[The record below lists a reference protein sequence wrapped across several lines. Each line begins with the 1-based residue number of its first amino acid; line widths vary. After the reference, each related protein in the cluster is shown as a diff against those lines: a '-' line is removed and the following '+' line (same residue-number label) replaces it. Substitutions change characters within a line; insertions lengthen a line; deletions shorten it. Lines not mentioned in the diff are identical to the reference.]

1 MGANEQWRRLSIQ
14 PKNINTIFKLAKCSI
29 FQIFFTGSL
38 ESLPNSTDGQAAPA
52 PVKRERPIKRRR
64 RPGTFIERNI
74 QVIKIFRQY
83 FAWQKRINNNCYL
96 SQLAKCG
103 NGVLSLTDEEKIRI
117 ENLLKEPDTKT
128 ANDTIVS
135 DDSSLSNGVVDL
147 NSSFSS
153 SVCSENL
160 YVLSDEA
167 KELLKQID
175 QKLKVWALIF
185 F

>member
-1 MGANEQWRRLSIQ
+1 M
-14 PKNINTIFKLAKCSI
+14 
-29 FQIFFTGSL
+29 
-38 ESLPNSTDGQAAPA
+38 
-52 PVKRERPIKRRR
+52 
-64 RPGTFIERNI
+64 
-74 QVIKIFRQY
+74 
-83 FAWQKRINNNCYL
+83 
-96 SQLAKCG
+96 
-103 NGVLSLTDEEKIRI
+103 LSLTDEEKIRI

-167 KELLKQID
+167 KELLEQID
-175 QKLKVWALIF
+175 QKLKV
-185 F
+185 